1 MTAKELAE
9 ILKNEDEA
17 MEVRIVSQYNSY
29 TGAKYHNK
37 INNIYIG
44 VEDGQ
49 EDVIVLE
56 PDAM

>member
-1 MTAKELAE
+1 MTAKELIE
-9 ILKNEDEA
+9 ILKNEDDA

-29 TGAKYHNK
+29 TGDKYHNR
-37 INNIYIG
+37 INDIYIG

-56 PDAM
+56 PDVM